1 MNVSDLLSIPAA
13 IVPDRAATVFEGRRT
28 SYSELD
34 ARAGAL
40 AAGLASRA
48 GVRPGDRVAWM
59 DTNGDRQIEAVFGVA
74 RAGAVSVPVNYRA
87 RDDELAF
94 VLEDSGARVLCVGPR
109 YADAVARFMRSGA
122 GASCPVE
129 ALVALG
135 PGCPEGWTAYD
146 DLAAPGAGAA
156 PDPGEGDLAM
166 ILYTAGTTGRPKGVM
181 LTHRGLTSH
190 PLENVEPADPGFEQR
205 ALLCV
210 PLYHV
215 AGVQVMLSSV
225 YGGRVLVVQGQ
236 FEAGEWLRLVEEER
250 VGRSTVV
257 PTMLKMILEHPDLS
271 ARDLSSLRLL
281 TYGAAPM
288 PAEVILSAI
297 RALPGV
303 RFINAFGQTE
313 TGATITALA
322 PEDHVLAGDPD
333 LVARRRRRLRS
344 IGRPLQ
350 DVELRVVDEDG
361 AEVEAGRVGEIV
373 ARGPGLMKGYWRRD
387 EATAE
392 ATRGGWLHTGDLGR
406 VDGDGYVYLEG
417 RARDFIK
424 RGGEMISPEEVEE
437 VLRDHPSVD
446 DAAVIGVF
454 DPHWGESVRAVV
466 VPAPGADV
474 DETGL
479 IEHCRAALASFKR
492 PESVVTVDELPRNAM
507 G

>member
-1 MNVSDLLSIPAA
+1 
-13 IVPDRAATVFEGRRT
+13 
-28 SYSELD
+28 
-34 ARAGAL
+34 
-40 AAGLASRA
+40 
-48 GVRPGDRVAWM
+48 
-59 DTNGDRQIEAVFGVA
+59 
-74 RAGAVSVPVNYRA
+74 
-87 RDDELAF
+87 
-94 VLEDSGARVLCVGPR
+94 
-109 YADAVARFMRSGA
+109 
-122 GASCPVE
+122 
-129 ALVALG
+129 
-135 PGCPEGWTAYD
+135 
-146 DLAAPGAGAA
+146 
-156 PDPGEGDLAM
+156 
-166 ILYTAGTTGRPKGVM
+166 M

-424 RGGEMISPEEVEE
+424 RGGEMISPEEVED
-437 VLRDHPSVD
+437 VLRGPPVGRRRGGDRGVRPALGRVGAGGRRPGPGGGRRRDRADRALQGGPGQLQAPRVRGHRRG
-446 DAAVIGVF
+446 AAQERDGQG
-454 DPHWGESVRAVV
+454 PKA
-466 VPAPGADV
+466 
-474 DETGL
+474 
-479 IEHCRAALASFKR
+479 RAAPTLRRALSAPAAACATR
-492 PESVVTVDELPRNAM
+492 A